1 MRSFMLAPFIVL
13 HGLVHLWYFAAA
25 DAGGLAARYAVGR

>member
-1 MRSFMLAPFIVL
+1 MLGFMLALFIVL
-13 HGLVHLWYFAAA
+13 HGLAHLWYFALA